1 MTISRLFLLLYLL
14 LVSTYISAQKEL
26 TPEQEIFFNKLMN
39 GINTRHVNWVKATA
53 KEANVK
59 NFTEVD
65 IRSRANRHA
74 GTGITDKQDIEALVC
89 IIMMLMAKDAN
100 EDLKSMMN
108 KLNAL
113 KEQKAKQRELLSKMQ
128 QQKTIT
134 AVQLDSF
141 QLLSNRT
148 IAFQQGRNPDSI
160 KFVRSART
168 KTVSKS
174 EHDVMVD
181 KLKKDLDSM
190 SEMGEM
196 ESLRLQLL
204 MDKRSKMLSTIS
216 NLMKK
221 ISKTAE
227 QITQNLK

>member
-1 MTISRLFLLLYLL
+1 MP
-14 LVSTYISAQKEL
+14 VASTYALTQKEL
-26 TPEQEIFFNKLMN
+26 TPEQETFFNKLMN
-39 GINTRHVNWVKATA
+39 GINTRHVNWIKTTA
-53 KEANVK
+53 KEANAK
-59 NFTEVD
+59 NLTELD
-65 IRSRANRHA
+65 IRSRANRYA
-74 GTGITDKQDIEALVC
+74 GTGITDKQDIEALIC
-89 IIMMLMAKDAN
+89 IDMMLMAKDAN

-134 AVQLDSF
+134 AIQIDSF
-141 QLLSNRT
+141 QLLNNRT

-181 KLKKDLDSM
+181 KLKNDLDSI

-204 MDKRSKMLSTIS
+204 MDRLNKINSTLS

-221 ISKTAE
+221 ISKNAE